1 MVDSSGIISNS
12 GFFHGEFANF
22 GDYDQCLSIKAPIMI
37 DNKPIRGQF
46 CIVNYIMPLPP
57 KPKNLNL
64 QTKVFDFKNTSLD
77 GTVSYDF
84 LIRTL
89 NLTLFF
95 LF

>member
-64 QTKVFDFKNTSLD
+64 QTKVFDFKKWPVKYKMYNRICNID
-77 GTVSYDF
+77 Q
-84 LIRTL
+84 L
-89 NLTLFF
+89 NIIKES
-95 LF
+95 